1 LKFALFAPVTLN
13 NIILEMDRKFH
24 LIDFVDAKI
33 KPAGHSRNTSAPAG
47 TISPSKKNDSKAFD
61 VTVKKKNNS
70 FEID

>member
-1 LKFALFAPVTLN
+1 
-13 NIILEMDRKFH
+13 MDRKFH

-33 KPAGHSRNTSAPAG
+33 KPAGHSRNTAAPAG